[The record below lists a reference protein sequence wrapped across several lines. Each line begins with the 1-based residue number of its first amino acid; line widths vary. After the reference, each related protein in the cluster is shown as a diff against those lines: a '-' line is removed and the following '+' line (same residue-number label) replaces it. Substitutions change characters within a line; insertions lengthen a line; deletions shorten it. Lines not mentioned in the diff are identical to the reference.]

1 MEQAREVLLAQG
13 GEAVRQAGRMFADR
27 TMAGHVQKKGQADFV
42 TEVDLA
48 VQAFLQTRLEELAPG
63 VQFMGEEKD
72 NSQIDLQ
79 RPVWILDPVD
89 GTTNLIHGYRHSA
102 VSLALAQAGRVT
114 LGLVY
119 DPYTDELFTA
129 QEGQGAYCNGAP
141 IRVSRAQSLSES
153 LVDVGTNPYDRPGAD
168 RTFRWMRAVYDRS
181 HDIRRIGAASIA
193 LCYVAAGRLD
203 GFAEIGLKPWD
214 YAAGMLLVKEAGGTV
229 SSPDGAPPPLSSSSD
244 IVAANGQIG
253 PELMALLRTL

>member
-1 MEQAREVLLAQG
+1 MNQTRDVLLAQAA
-13 GEAVRQAGRMFADR
+13 EAVRQAGRLFADR
-27 TMAGHVQKKGQADFV
+27 TMADRVREKGRADFV

-48 VQAFLQTRLEELAPG
+48 VQAFLQTRLAEIAPG

-72 NSQIDLQ
+72 NSKIDLN

-102 VSLALAQAGRVT
+102 VSLALAEAGRVT

-129 QEGQGAYCNGAP
+129 QKGQGASCNGAP
-141 IRVSRAQSLSES
+141 IHVSRAPSLSES
-153 LVDVGTNPYDRPGAD
+153 LVDVGTSPYDRPGAD

-181 HDIRRIGAASIA
+181 HDIRRIGAASLA

-203 GFAEIGLKPWD
+203 GFAELGLKPWD
-214 YAAGMLLVKEAGGTV
+214 YAAGMLLVQEAGGTV
-229 SSPDGAPPPLSSSSD
+229 SQPDDAPPSLSSGSN
-244 IVAANGQIG
+244 IVAANGRIG
-253 PELMALLRTL
+253 PELTALLRGL